1 MDLELSGKTALVT
14 GSSRGT
20 GEGIAKV
27 LAREGAT
34 VIVHGMQPGNGE
46 DDAGR
51 VADEITKSGGKAHA
65 VIGDLTTDEGA
76 QKAADAALAAAG
88 SIDILVNNYGT
99 AERGF
104 WFDPASGA
112 DAWISVYQKNVL
124 SAARMVRL
132 IAPQMKARG
141 WGRIIQIGT
150 IGSTQPNS
158 RMPHYYASKGALANF
173 TVSLMLELAGTG
185 ITVNTISPGLI
196 KTREVEA
203 MYRKRA
209 RERGWGE
216 DWDVIEG
223 HILEEYKNSSGRIA
237 RTEEVGDLV
246 AFIAGA
252 RSGMINGMN
261 IRIDGGGMRLVS

>member
-1 MDLELSGKTALVT
+1 MDLQLAGKTVLVT

-27 LAREGAT
+27 LAREGAL
-34 VIVHGMQPGNGE
+34 VIVHGMHPGNGE

-51 VADEITKSGGKAHA
+51 VAAEITAAGGKAQA
-65 VIGDLTTDEGA
+65 VIGDLATDAGA
-76 QKAADAALAAAG
+76 QAAVKAALATG
-88 SIDILVNNYGT
+88 PIDVLVNNYGT
-99 AERGF
+99 ADRGM
-104 WFDPASGA
+104 WFDESTGA
-112 DAWISVYQKNVL
+112 DAWIAVYEKNVL
-124 SAARMVRL
+124 SAARMIRL

-141 WGRIIQIGT
+141 WGRIIQLGT
-150 IGSTQPNS
+150 IGSTQPNA
-158 RMPHYYASKGALANF
+158 RMPHYYASKGALANL

-209 RERGWGE
+209 ASQGWGD
-216 DWDVIEG
+216 DWDAIEA
-223 HILEEYKNSSGRIA
+223 HIMDEFGNPCGRIA

-246 AFIAGA
+246 AFIAST
-252 RSGMINGMN
+252 RSAMINGMN
-261 IRIDGGGMRLVS
+261 IRIDGGGMRIVN